1 MMTTQDT
8 IRALNETFDLNAEA
22 LRDNQIR
29 VSVHKKQVAPVLLYL
44 KNQLGF
50 IHLDHVSCVDWIEEN
65 VFELIYIVY
74 HPENRLT
81 VLVKTKIDREH
92 PEMENMGSF
101 WPHMRTYQRELREMF
116 GIEFPGFEAPREFI
130 LEGWE
135 EIPPMRRDFDTRNYV
150 QRTYTT
156 RPGREDAWSVREY
169 ITRRTGEKLP
179 DFAKKYSRD

>member
-1 MMTTQDT
+1 MTTQDI
-8 IRALNETFDLNAEA
+8 IRALNETFELKAEV
-22 LRDNQIR
+22 LRGNQIR
-29 VSVHKKQVAPVLLYL
+29 VSMHKKQVAPVLLYL
-44 KNQLGF
+44 KNQWGF

-74 HPENRLT
+74 HPQHRLT
-81 VLVKTKIDREH
+81 VLVKTKIHREH
-92 PEMENMGSF
+92 PEMENMEGF
-101 WPHMRTYQRELREMF
+101 WPHMCTYQREIREMF

-135 EIPPMRRDFDTRNYV
+135 EIPPMRRDFDTRGYV
-150 QRTYTT
+150 KRTYTT